1 MYPVRRNPIFLSGL
15 LSGLICVAPGLAT
28 SYSIVTVADDFT
40 GNGNCT
46 LREALFAA
54 VSNVAVDACPAGSF
68 AGPDTI
74 DLAAGTYLLPLGAL
88 DAAGCADL
96 TVRGPAASPPTAV
109 LSGGTTHR
117 VLDLQ
122 GGGNLTL
129 EDLEFRDG
137 RDLGTV
143 TPIGGAV
150 RVIEASLTVRRS
162 RFFANISR
170 RGGAIGWAASGAARR
185 LVIENTVF
193 DSNRAQHPDAAD
205 QAEGGALWTNG
216 VSGAAQRISD
226 TLFVG
231 NHAESVLAS
240 DSVRGGAAH
249 LATEGSGSVVVVER
263 TRFTGNSAEVPGPV
277 GFATAAALNTYF
289 QGSTVRFE
297 DVEVSGN
304 TVVAATPVGGTG
316 LAMLLFGST
325 QATIDRLRVV
335 DNAAGAAVE
344 QAQLSVQSSAFVLL
358 RDGLVVQGEG
368 GMLVSAFNDGVAVL
382 SQVTVADNTATGLEL
397 DQTGT
402 GSISLVNSIV
412 FGNGTDIQTFGTPA
426 IFPANLVGTDPLFT
440 NAAGGDYTLAAGSPA
455 EDAGDTAFSG
465 LGPYDHGHGARLVGV
480 ETDLGAYERG
490 ALFDDGFESGNTG
503 VWSW

>member
-1 MYPVRRNPIFLSGL
+1 MHSVRCRGFCLSFLVLGPL
-15 LSGLICVAPGLAT
+15 GVAPAPAT
-28 SYSIVTVADDFT
+28 TFPIVVVADDFT
-40 GNGNCT
+40 ANGNCT

-54 VSNVAVDACPAGSF
+54 VNNVAVDACPAGSF

-74 DLAAGTYLLPLGAL
+74 ELTAGTYLLPLGVL
-88 DAAGCADL
+88 DATGCADL

-109 LSGGTTHR
+109 LSGGTSHR
-117 VLDLQ
+117 VIDLQ

-129 EDLEFRDG
+129 EDLELRDG
-137 RDLGTV
+137 RDLGTS

-162 RFFANISR
+162 RFFANFAR
-170 RGGAIGWAASGAARR
+170 RGGAIGWAAIGAARS
-185 LVIENTVF
+185 LAVENTVF

-231 NHAESVLAS
+231 NHAESALAS

-263 TRFTGNSAEVPGPV
+263 TRFTGNSAEVTGAG
-277 GFATAAALNTYF
+277 GFATAGALNTYF
-289 QGSTVRFE
+289 QGSTVRFA

-304 TVVAATPVGGTG
+304 TVAAATAMGGTG

-325 QATIDRLRVV
+325 QGTLDRLRVA
-335 DNAAGAAVE
+335 DNTAGAAVD
-344 QAQLSVQSSAFVLL
+344 QAQFSVQSLAFVLL
-358 RDGLVVQGEG
+358 RDALVVQGEG
-368 GMLVSAFNDGVAVL
+368 GMLVSAFTAGVALL
-382 SQVTVADNTATGLEL
+382 SQLTVADNTAVGLEL

-402 GSISLVNSIV
+402 GGISLVNSIV
-412 FGNGTDIQTFGTPA
+412 FGNGTNIQTLGTPA
-426 IFPANLVGTDPLFT
+426 ILPANLVGIDPFFAD
-440 NAAGGDYTLAAGSPA
+440 AASGDYRLAAGSPA
-455 EDAGDTAFSG
+455 EGAGDISFSG
-465 LGPYDHGHGARLVGV
+465 IGPYDLGHGARLVGLA
-480 ETDLGAYERG
+480 TDLGAYERG
-490 ALFDDGFESGNTG
+490 ALFNDGFESGSDG
-503 VWSW
+503 VWIW